1 MTKAFSILHRA
12 AALLVAL
19 CLLVGMALP
28 VYAAEDGALFFDSDS
43 ETIPTI
49 TAASTASEGAEP
61 AQDPIVSD
69 LETVP
74 DEEGTPPTANEPGAE
89 TGSTVNNTEAVPND
103 DGKTQEAAENPTPA
117 ADKDTA
123 PAETSSAPAETSSAP
138 ADLTLTNKAP
148 DGQVTTAPDTAVTP
162 DNTAD
167 AEETAAAK
175 TNTEQDNL
183 FDDGDDPDEEDT
195 MLAGDLPDSDDANT
209 PDTIANTSVSTG
221 FIPTTATIYFE
232 DNGRY
237 DELRENGGN
246 CTIHFHACTDRNTN
260 AYIDKVM
267 VDTGKT
273 VTGQDGKQHRIF
285 SITLNSADYPAGG
298 FYRIIFQYFQD
309 KWAEEINAFGND
321 NVSSADSLT
330 AIDLL
335 AGKMFVREGIT
346 NGGND
351 GKHFNQ
357 NQPYK
362 PTQWTR
368 VEYYYKD
375 TPLYFKNESGTA
387 LTNVTATFYKLEN
400 GTTAPIG
407 CQTIGTV
414 DAGKL
419 AAQQILIP
427 DNQSRFVQFTWN
439 GGQSALYDFTT
450 DYTENPYTGTQQLDV
465 TAANCFVC
473 DGTDGTWAVAGSD
486 LLTGD
491 KTIYFDATLSS
502 YSYANDTAI
511 QQQPMPGT
519 GSDDKMYCF
528 LTSSDNSVTTLTM
541 ARETADTKAP
551 GRQLWSCKIPD
562 GEKTYTAVQFSAT
575 ADQNA
580 AAKDNKTI
588 EYSAAKIPPTLQEPC
603 FFADD
608 GDPSAY
614 KDGNNVYRDGYW
626 GEESSVR
633 DAESGKN
640 TTVVDI
646 ASGDFTQES
655 GTKYITS
662 TLYDYYTDYEL
673 NGFNRDSAPIIGDS
687 SQRLFVTFEQFNR
700 ALSSAYEAN
709 GNVKYP
715 LYTGHF
721 QPSIGNWGN
730 FFADVAPGMGL
741 YGWGEPNTGDS
752 NKTALYNTFM
762 AVNNSA
768 LDDKGGRIEN
778 VYDRTFQGLVEG
790 TTSTDGLPLLRTK
803 NSTGSTTTAMADPH
817 FNKDFLQGK
826 NTFNTVLGKVY
837 EDVSFPLKKSCVFAQ
852 NPDHPADDDP
862 EGKAEY
868 WYYDSGKSSLYL
880 KQNQADGKY
889 YLESTTDSSG
899 NPITDSKSQNIS
911 VPNNANGTYGF
922 FPFNQTVNTVG
933 ASQYNYGFGAKLQ
946 FDFTLTNNGKVI
958 VGKDGSGKNI
968 EVPIKFFFSGDD
980 DVWVYI
986 DGELVLDVG
995 GAHDAASGLLEFGE
1009 NNTVIPYVSSN
1020 KNTDSNDAMVYTGY
1034 KPGETPKSVKYNN
1047 QSITFN
1053 KKGTQKTLKNQT
1065 THTLTMYYMERGMW
1079 ESNMALAFNFP
1090 DHNELQVEKQV
1101 DVSDVNPLFQKSFK
1115 NQKIFTFNIQNLA
1128 THYGEKEID
1137 KPTIQTYK
1145 LPDTAYSSPKGL
1157 LSYVPSLPEKVDKD
1171 KGSAVLW
1178 SSDMNDPTSQHRA
1191 ERRGTLTMDSAKNI
1205 SPFSY
1210 LTFDVYV
1217 QGDSSET
1224 CALSNLYVELW
1235 DTDDKQM
1242 GCLGTKGLQS
1252 SDVYGAATALH
1263 PGTWYTIRLMLN
1275 SLKKDEHFN
1284 NQLTK
1289 ITVGDNYNRSIYLRN
1304 FTFSSA
1310 PTLPKQTGFTT
1321 AQYDVPDYGSAESG
1335 KLANAA
1341 FAVFSSNLG
1350 NGDVVDENGQ
1360 FLLQDGE
1367 IATFSDQFRRGSYIA
1382 LQEQI
1387 DTELYDTSW
1396 TVYENGVPVT
1406 SVGGKPDVVEKGS
1419 VDTLKNIGTT
1429 APNDDRTEQVVNEH
1443 LDGHDTQNAYTV
1455 DRKPST
1461 ALVFRS
1467 YSSTADANELTKL
1480 KVVFTNKVKTGK
1492 LVIRKVPAEGETLEG
1507 KTFTFTVR
1515 FGDVGGQSLGDTIDP
1530 IQYECTVEK
1539 HGDGYYGQ
1547 IVIDKIPVGTRFVV
1561 SENVPA
1567 NTSLKKV
1574 SIEGGKDCKVSAD
1587 GVNAYGAIAEG
1598 DMKAA
1603 TATFVNSAH
1612 ELIDITVKK
1621 EWEKQDQGGTVD
1633 IPQADLP
1640 DAIYL
1645 RLQRT
1650 ETPEDPNSWN
1660 PVPGHERE
1668 ELHPTDYQGWTK
1680 QFIGL
1685 DKTGPDRK
1693 PYTYRV
1699 LESAT
1704 GQEGDWH
1711 GGTDG
1716 DVIRIDGKKYK
1727 VLNTTVTGNSDDKT
1741 LTLNL
1746 TNQLQDAEYKL
1757 VITKQDAQ
1765 DAAKKL
1771 GGVEFRLEKLDGTSV
1786 TETTPGTTATGTGLL
1801 TFENLT
1807 PGSYRLTETKTAEGY
1822 TLLAEPIE
1830 FTLTADGKKCQRS
1843 NGESITVNQDT
1854 TSGVYN
1860 IALTIYNRK
1869 GFTLPHTGADA
1880 PSLWLLIG
1888 LPALVAVLLVLV
1900 FRYNKKGGKR
1910 S

>member
-49 TAASTASEGAEP
+49 TAANTASEGAEP

-74 DEEGTPPTANEPGAE
+74 GEEGTPPTANASGAE
-89 TGSTVNNTEAVPND
+89 TGSTVNNTEAVPNN
-103 DGKTQEAAENPTPA
+103 DGKTQETEENPTPA
-117 ADKDTA
+117 ADKDT
-123 PAETSSAPAETSSAP
+123 APAETSSAP

-167 AEETAAAK
+167 AEETTAAK
-175 TNTEQDNL
+175 TTSEQDNL
-183 FDDGDDPDEEDT
+183 FDAGDDPDEEDT

-221 FIPTTATIYFE
+221 FIPSTATIYFV
-232 DNGRY
+232 DNGTY
-237 DELRENGGN
+237 DTYVTKNQN
-246 CTIHFHACTDRNTN
+246 CTIRFLAQNICSDNKTAN
-260 AYIDKVM
+260 IDKVM
-267 VDTGKT
+267 TLTEMADNNHK
-273 VTGQDGKQHRIF
+273 IF
-285 SITLNSADYPAGG
+285 SVTLNSADYPEGG
-298 FYRIIFQYFQD
+298 FYRLVFQYYVNNNHD
-309 KWAEEINAFGND
+309 WKEEIYAFGNT
-321 NVSSADSLT
+321 NAETTKTRWT
-330 AIDLL
+330 AIDQL
-335 AGKMFVREGIT
+335 AGKKFVRERIT
-346 NGGND
+346 DTGGWD
-351 GKHFNQ
+351 GHHYNL
-357 NQPYK
+357 NSSYNA
-362 PTQWTR
+362 TQWKR
-368 VEYYYKD
+368 VEYYYKGM
-375 TPLYFKNESGTA
+375 PLYFKNESGAT
-387 LTNVTATFYKLEN
+387 LTDVTATFYKLEN

-407 CQTIGTV
+407 SQTIGTV

-427 DNQSRFVQFTWN
+427 DNQSRFVQFSWS

-450 DYTENPYTGTQQLDV
+450 DYTAAPYAGTQELDL

-473 DGTDGTWAVAGSD
+473 NGTDGTWAIAGSD
-486 LLTGD
+486 LLTAD
-491 KTIYFDATLSS
+491 KKIYFDATLSA
-502 YSYANDTAI
+502 YSYAGEGLQQSAMGDGDT
-511 QQQPMPGT
+511 
-519 GSDDKMYCF
+519 MYCF
-528 LTSSDNSVTTLTM
+528 LTGSGNSVTTLTM
-541 ARETADTKAP
+541 AREPADTKAP
-551 GRQLWSCKIPD
+551 GRQLYSCQIPD
-562 GEKTYTAVQFSAT
+562 DEKTYTAVQFSAT

-588 EYSAAKIPPTLQEPC
+588 EYSAAKIPPTLQDPC

-608 GDPSAY
+608 GDPMAY
-614 KDGNNVYRDGYW
+614 SQGTVFRDGYW
-626 GEESSVR
+626 GEKDSRR
-633 DAESGKN
+633 DAESGKS
-640 TTVVDI
+640 TTVVDVK
-646 ASGDFTQES
+646 SGKFTQQA

-730 FFADVAPGMGL
+730 FFADVAPDMGL
-741 YGWGEPNTGDS
+741 YGWGEPNTSDS

-778 VYDRTFQGLVEG
+778 VYDRTFQGLVESKTSDG
-790 TTSTDGLPLLRTK
+790 TANGLPLLRTK
-803 NSTGSTTTAMADPH
+803 NSTGSTTDALADPH

-837 EDVSFPLKKSCVFAQ
+837 EDVSFPLKKSCVFAKD
-852 NPDHPADDDP
+852 PDHPADDDP

-868 WYYDSGKSSLYL
+868 WYYDSSKSSLYL
-880 KQNQADGKY
+880 KQNQTDGKY

-911 VPNNANGTYGF
+911 APNTANGTYGF

-946 FDFTLTNNGKVI
+946 FDFTLTNNGRVI

-1020 KNTDSNDAMVYTGY
+1020 KNTDSNDPMVYTGY
-1034 KPGETPKSVKYNN
+1034 KPGETPKTVKYNS
-1047 QSITFN
+1047 QPITFN

-1090 DHNELQVEKQV
+1090 DHNELQVEKKV
-1101 DVSDVNPLFQKSFK
+1101 DVSDVNPLFQDSFK
-1115 NQKIFTFNIQNLA
+1115 KQKIFTFNIKNLA
-1128 THYGEKEID
+1128 THYGAEEID
-1137 KPTIQTYK
+1137 EPTIQTEK
-1145 LPDTAYSSPKGL
+1145 LPDAAYSLAAGL
-1157 LSYVPSLPEKVDKD
+1157 LRYVPSLPQEVDKD
-1171 KGSAVLW
+1171 TGSAVLW
-1178 SSDMNDPTSQHRA
+1178 SSDRNDPTSKYRDQ
-1191 ERRGTLTMDSAKNI
+1191 RRGTLTLDSAIDI
-1205 SPFSY
+1205 SKYSY

-1217 QGDSSET
+1217 QGDSNDT
-1224 CALSNLYVELW
+1224 CSLSNLYVELW
-1235 DTDDKQM
+1235 DTNDKQM

-1275 SLKKDEHFN
+1275 SLKKDEGFDKT
-1284 NQLTK
+1284 QLK
-1289 ITVGDNYNRSIYLRN
+1289 RITVGDNFARSIYLRN

-1321 AQYDVPDYGSAESG
+1321 AQYDVPDYGSAKSG
-1335 KLANAA
+1335 KLENAA
-1341 FAVFSSNLG
+1341 YAVFSSSLG
-1350 NGDVVDENGQ
+1350 NGDVVDENGR

-1367 IATFSDQFRRGSYIA
+1367 IATFNDQFRRGSYIA

-1406 SVGGKPDVVEKGS
+1406 SVNGKTGVVETGS
-1419 VDTLKNIGTT
+1419 ISTLQNVSTT
-1429 APNDDRTEQVVNEH
+1429 APNDDRTEQVVETD
-1443 LDGHDTQNAYTV
+1443 LDGNDTKNAYQTAK
-1455 DRKPST
+1455 KPNADT
-1461 ALVFRS
+1461 LVFRS
-1467 YSSTADANELTKL
+1467 YSNSATDTELTKL

-1492 LVIRKVPAEGETLEG
+1492 LVIYKRPADGETLENQE
-1507 KTFTFTVR
+1507 FTFTVK
-1515 FGDVGGQSLGDTIDP
+1515 FVDVGGQSLGEEIPQQT
-1530 IQYECTVEK
+1530 YKCKVEK
-1539 HGDGYYGQ
+1539 HGDDYYGE
-1547 IVIDKIPVGTRFVV
+1547 IVIDKIPVGTRFMV
-1561 SENVPA
+1561 SEVA
-1567 NTSLKKV
+1567 QTDTSLKSV
-1574 SIEGGKDCKVSAD
+1574 SIEGGKDGAVTED
-1587 GVNAYGAIAEG
+1587 GVSVRGTIVGG
-1598 DMKAA
+1598 DKPAA
-1603 TATFVNSAH
+1603 TATFVNTARD
-1612 ELIDITVKK
+1612 LFNITVKK
-1621 EWEKQDQGGTVD
+1621 EWQKQDSTKLQD
-1633 IPQADLP
+1633 NLP

-1650 ETPEDPNSWN
+1650 ETPDKANSWQT
-1660 PVPGHERE
+1660 VPEYASVK
-1668 ELHPTDYQGWTK
+1668 LQPDDYEGWVKLFT
-1680 QFIGL
+1680 GL
-1685 DKTGPDRK
+1685 DKYDADK
-1693 PYTYRV
+1693 PENERVNYTYRV

-1704 GQEGDWH
+1704 GSDDWR
-1711 GGTDG
+1711 GGATD
-1716 DVIRIDGKKYK
+1716 DVIVISGKKYK
-1727 VLNTTVTGNSDDKT
+1727 VLNTTRVTGDSADKT
-1741 LTLNL
+1741 LTL
-1746 TNQLQDAEYKL
+1746 TNRLQDAKYKL

-1765 DAAKKL
+1765 DANTKL

-1801 TFENLT
+1801 TFTALT
-1807 PGSYRLTETKTAEGY
+1807 PGTYRLTETKTAEGY

-1830 FTLTADGKKCQRS
+1830 FTLTADGQCLRGDKPFGTK
-1843 NGESITVNQDT
+1843 T
-1854 TSGVYN
+1854 TDADGVHN